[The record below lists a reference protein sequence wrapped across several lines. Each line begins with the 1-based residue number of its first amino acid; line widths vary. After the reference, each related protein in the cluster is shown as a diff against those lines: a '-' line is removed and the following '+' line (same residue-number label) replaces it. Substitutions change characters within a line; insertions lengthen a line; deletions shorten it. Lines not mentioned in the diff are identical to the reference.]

1 MARHKP
7 VLSLCFG
14 IIACFAFCVVGCVGQ
29 PQGPATSPL
38 EDSVKRFLQDYLR
51 TAGFGDDHTTR
62 YYASFVSLSDRGKQD
77 VVVYLTG
84 RSWCGS
90 GGCTTLIL
98 APKGSSYRV
107 VTRIT
112 ISRPPIRVLATR
124 SNGWHDI
131 SVQVQGGGIQ
141 PGYEVQLPFDGK
153 TYPRNPST
161 PRARRLTEKVS
172 GEVLVPPTSEG
183 KPLYR

>member
-1 MARHKP
+1 MHKL
-7 VLSLCFG
+7 VLSFYFKM
-14 IIACFAFCVVGCVGQ
+14 IACFVFCVTSCVGQ
-29 PQGPATSPL
+29 PQGPATSPS
-38 EDSVKRFLQDYLR
+38 EDSVKRFLQDYVK
-51 TAGFGDDHTTR
+51 TAGFGDDETTR
-62 YYASFVSLSDRGKQD
+62 YYASFVNLGDGGRQD

-84 RSWCGS
+84 QSWCGS

-98 APKGSSYRV
+98 APKGSSYIV

-112 ISRPPIRVLATR
+112 ITRPPIRVLATR

-141 PGYEVQLPFDGK
+141 PGYEVQLSFDGK

-161 PRARRLTEKVS
+161 PPARRLTEKVP
-172 GEVLVPPTSEG
+172 GEVLVAATDGG